1 MLISTSRNNNSKHEF
16 RFQLQLFLVLIFD
29 MGEKNVSHKYGD
41 PSGNKAATA
50 LRPKEG

>member
-1 MLISTSRNNNSKHEF
+1 MNSDSSCRQF
-16 RFQLQLFLVLIFD
+16 LYLVLIFD
-29 MGEKNVSHKYGD
+29 MGEKNASHKYGD